1 MGAMA
6 RSLAD
11 ELNEM
16 TDQDTQ
22 QLGQQIFKAQR
33 AHDGLMDTA
42 TVHVSI
48 NNKLTGGK
56 GVDIPLVMDSGC
68 MKDLISKDSVLE
80 RPLSIIS
87 ATNLGGI

>member
-1 MGAMA
+1 
-6 RSLAD
+6 
-11 ELNEM
+11 
-16 TDQDTQ
+16 
-22 QLGQQIFKAQR
+22 
-33 AHDGLMDTA
+33 MDTA

>member
-1 MGAMA
+1 MVGA
-6 RSLAD
+6 
-11 ELNEM
+11 M

-22 QLGQQIFKAQR
+22 KLEQQIFKANKAQR
-33 AHDGLMDTA
+33 AQDGLMNTA
-42 TVHVSI
+42 TVHGSI